1 MRRLCLFSGGLALA
15 AALYVYAVHAAPWPL
30 LLGLAVL
37 CGGLFL
43 LRKAGTCRAAVCVLG
58 ILMGFAWCRGYEALF
73 LRPLERY
80 AGQELPFAAEALAAP
95 QQTTYGQSCEVRLK
109 LGGQSCTAVLYFD
122 EADADIRPGDTLSG
136 LARITTAQERL
147 RRGSDYDI
155 SRGLL
160 LSASCR
166 GTLHVQKALAVPLRL
181 LPARFAQRLRSAVTA
196 VFPADTAGFV
206 RALLLGD
213 RSGLR
218 YAARNELA
226 IAGIYHAVAVS
237 GMHVS
242 ILLGMILLL
251 CGGNHPLAA
260 ALGLPAAA
268 CFILMAGAPAS
279 AVRAG
284 VMQAIVLCAPLLR
297 RDYDPP
303 TAIFAALLV
312 LLAQNP
318 WAVRDV
324 GLQLSFA
331 STAGIVL
338 FAGRLYRALT
348 DHRQLQRWLRPKT
361 PLRWLLRAMLTALC
375 CTLSSMVFALPITA
389 VQFGEISLAAPVVNV
404 LVLWLLSIV
413 FCGAML
419 TALLALALPAAA
431 AIPAAALSWPVRLV
445 QLVAHGAAKVPFAA
459 LYPENGYLI
468 AAAVFL
474 YALVLLLALRPGTV
488 RLWHALAA
496 AVVVTGC
503 CMALSCADAAL
514 PASSFAMLDVGQG
527 QCLVSRT
534 GGSVTV
540 IDCGGA
546 EDASGETAAR
556 YLLARGMPRVDRLI
570 LTHFDA
576 DHCNGVRQLLRRVQ
590 VDTLYIPELSP
601 SSRLRTQILLA
612 AAEAGTSI
620 RYVTQDLVLPQEGG
634 SLTIFAPT
642 GEKDEENA
650 GLCILAACEK
660 YDILITGDLTAQAEY
675 RLLSLHTLPQAAVL
689 VAGHHGAATS
699 TSGALLRAVR
709 PEAVFISAGADNR
722 FGHPAAQTL
731 ARIRQ
736 SGAAVYRTDLSGTIT
751 IRG

>member
-15 AALYVYAVHAAPWPL
+15 AALYVYAAHAAPWPL

-43 LRKAGTCRAAVCVLG
+43 LRKAGTRRAAVCVLG
-58 ILMGFAWCRGYEALF
+58 LLTGFAWCRGYEALF

-166 GTLHVQKALAVPLRL
+166 GTLHIQAAETVPLRL

-348 DHRQLQRWLRPKT
+348 DHRQLQRWLRPKIG
-361 PLRWLLRAMLTALC
+361 RAH
-375 CTLSSMVFALPITA
+375 V
-389 VQFGEISLAAPVVNV
+389 
-404 LVLWLLSIV
+404 
-413 FCGAML
+413 
-419 TALLALALPAAA
+419 
-431 AIPAAALSWPVRLV
+431 
-445 QLVAHGAAKVPFAA
+445 
-459 LYPENGYLI
+459 
-468 AAAVFL
+468 
-474 YALVLLLALRPGTV
+474 
-488 RLWHALAA
+488 
-496 AVVVTGC
+496 
-503 CMALSCADAAL
+503 
-514 PASSFAMLDVGQG
+514 
-527 QCLVSRT
+527 
-534 GGSVTV
+534 
-540 IDCGGA
+540 
-546 EDASGETAAR
+546 
-556 YLLARGMPRVDRLI
+556 
-570 LTHFDA
+570 
-576 DHCNGVRQLLRRVQ
+576 
-590 VDTLYIPELSP
+590 
-601 SSRLRTQILLA
+601 
-612 AAEAGTSI
+612 
-620 RYVTQDLVLPQEGG
+620 
-634 SLTIFAPT
+634 
-642 GEKDEENA
+642 
-650 GLCILAACEK
+650 
-660 YDILITGDLTAQAEY
+660 
-675 RLLSLHTLPQAAVL
+675 
-689 VAGHHGAATS
+689 
-699 TSGALLRAVR
+699 
-709 PEAVFISAGADNR
+709 
-722 FGHPAAQTL
+722 
-731 ARIRQ
+731 
-736 SGAAVYRTDLSGTIT
+736 
-751 IRG
+751 